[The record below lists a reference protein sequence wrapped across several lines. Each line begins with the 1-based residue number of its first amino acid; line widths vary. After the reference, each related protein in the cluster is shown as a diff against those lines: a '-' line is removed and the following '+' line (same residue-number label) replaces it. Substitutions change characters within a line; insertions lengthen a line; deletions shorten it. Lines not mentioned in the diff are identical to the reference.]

1 MACMSFCLHFWQ
13 IYTFQ
18 VITMMLGSLFI
29 VSSLVVITG
38 TKGEW
43 VNSKAIWQT
52 IWDESCPCEYHLKT
66 NWIQGATLDECKARC
81 MEIERCNA
89 IQFRSVSKI
98 RQVQRYLFFEDNFAD
113 VTHLLGTK
121 KNNQLLYFPF
131 KHLLRK
137 LLLLFFFIYLGDH
150 CVNS

>member
-1 MACMSFCLHFWQ
+1 
-13 IYTFQ
+13 
-18 VITMMLGSLFI
+18 MMLGSLLI

-113 VTHLLGTK
+113 VTYLLGTK
-121 KNNQLLYFPF
+121 ENNQPLDIS
-131 KHLLRK
+131 HLSTFSRSC
-137 LLLLFFFIYLGDH
+137 FYCSSSFT
-150 CVNS
+150 

>member
-1 MACMSFCLHFWQ
+1 MIANCQNFRIVVVNIKNNNNSVGLSVGSYWPIGLYFLANLH
-13 IYTFQ
+13 TFQ
-18 VITMMLGSLFI
+18 VRTMMLGSLLI

-81 MEIERCNA
+81 IDIEKCNA
-89 IQFRSVSKI
+89 IQFRSACKT
-98 RQVQRYLFFEDNFAD
+98 RQVQRY
-113 VTHLLGTK
+113 
-121 KNNQLLYFPF
+121 QS
-131 KHLLRK
+131 LR
-137 LLLLFFFIYLGDH
+137 
-150 CVNS
+150 